1 MKSNSGKSHV
11 FFIIIIPLVLILGA
25 IVTDTVISYT
35 TNKKFRLI
43 TEEIIKEVTERDDL
57 TPEDYAYHIK
67 RLYERNNYDT
77 ENLVVEASS
86 DRVYV
91 ENDLQYSGIFT
102 SLFHKGKDL
111 EEKVILGVTVRIAKN
126 SKAFIKCEATYDS
139 SGKLVFKYIK

>member
-11 FFIIIIPLVLILGA
+11 FFIIIIPLVLVLGA
-25 IVTDTVISYT
+25 IVADTIISYT

-111 EEKVILGVTVRIAKN
+111 EEKVILGVTVRLAKN
-126 SKAFIKCEATYDS
+126 SKAFVKCEATYDN
-139 SGKLVFKYIK
+139 SGKLVFKFIK

>member
-25 IVTDTVISYT
+25 IVADTIISYT

-111 EEKVILGVTVRIAKN
+111 EEKVILGVTVRLAKN
-126 SKAFIKCEATYDS
+126 SEACIKCEATYDS